1 MKVYELKVNHSNTT
15 TLIMKNRDAL
25 SSHPIRSD
33 FKGQNLARDWQ
44 PAEMQTYKRRKFNEF
59 PYLIPEK
66 PIVSEKV
73 MQILK
78 PHTPT
83 EVEFLPL
90 LHNEFELYLMNVTNI
105 LDCVDWQR
113 SEAKWLYE
121 KYFMRFNKLVFDF
134 AKIPKDTYLFKT
146 EELATTKVFV
156 TELFRGLIE
165 EHQLPG
171 LDFSVVYDSE
181 FTEEMVQ
188 ERQRKYE
195 EALLAIERN
204 KGEEFIY
211 TEAEQ
216 RMDQGQAVGSGKW
229 RMQFD
234 EDGEFW
240 LGELTLELKYRW
252 GRPVYIP
259 PILLGYTWHEV
270 EKCEIDSFNW

>member
-44 PAEMQTYKRRKFNEF
+44 PAEMQNYKRRKFNEF

-66 PIVSEKV
+66 PIVSQKV

-78 PHTPT
+78 PHTLT

-121 KYFMRFNKLVFDF
+121 KYFMRFDKLVFDF

-156 TELFRGLIE
+156 TESFR
-165 EHQLPG
+165 
-171 LDFSVVYDSE
+171 
-181 FTEEMVQ
+181 
-188 ERQRKYE
+188 
-195 EALLAIERN
+195 
-204 KGEEFIY
+204 
-211 TEAEQ
+211 
-216 RMDQGQAVGSGKW
+216 
-229 RMQFD
+229 
-234 EDGEFW
+234 
-240 LGELTLELKYRW
+240 
-252 GRPVYIP
+252 
-259 PILLGYTWHEV
+259 
-270 EKCEIDSFNW
+270 